1 MLRCRSGVA
10 CRLYT
15 AKSRALLDEVPRL
28 RRLRL
33 SYRRLARPRRGSRRS
48 TTKIRRIGKSANLA
62 VTDPESKSDKQ
73 NQIRL
78 QSTRRRRTVRTGNGE
93 STSWAHDGQSPI
105 AYIKR

>member
-1 MLRCRSGVA
+1 LRAKQTEKATLNPAKEMTTHYMSE
-10 CRLYT
+10 LY
-15 AKSRALLDEVPRL
+15 RC
-28 RRLRL
+28 
-33 SYRRLARPRRGSRRS
+33 LARPRRGSRRS

-78 QSTRRRRTVRTGNGE
+78 QSTRRRRTVRAGNGE